1 MVASMSRKGDCWDNA
16 VAESF
21 FATRRPVRTSHRT
34 SRPLMRAEST
44 SRITRRG
51 GSSGTTSGPYQ
62 PGVASSAV
70 DVESGLAAALL
81 RAAEAGRFDVVA
93 LLARELETRR
103 LARVGDVV
111 RPDDPER
118 GKR

>member
-1 MVASMSRKGDCWDNA
+1 
-16 VAESF
+16 
-21 FATRRPVRTSHRT
+21 
-34 SRPLMRAEST
+34 
-44 SRITRRG
+44 
-51 GSSGTTSGPYQ
+51 
-62 PGVASSAV
+62 
-70 DVESGLAAALL
+70 LL